1 MQGSDDGST
10 RHFGNV
16 FLKDFL
22 RRLAERNEPRTS
34 AEADVAGPWGVEA
47 HCLTWYGVYRRGES
61 ATRGHVPAGAFA
73 NLSHALL
80 AAAALPGTGRDPLF
94 QLQKNAGP
102 SGYAVE
108 AGGEV
113 IGHLAVFDDKV
124 VDALHVLE
132 CLLRS
137 PEALANLLE
146 AAGGVVLERAGA
158 ALGGRVERSR

>member
-22 RRLAERNEPRTS
+22 RRLGERNEPRTS

-61 ATRGHVPAGAFA
+61 ATRGHLPAGAFA
-73 NLSHALL
+73 DLSHALL
-80 AAAALPGTGRDPLF
+80 AAAALPGTGREPLF
-94 QLQKNAGP
+94 HLRKDRTP
-102 SGYAVE
+102 DGYAVE
-108 AGGEV
+108 SGGEV
-113 IGHLAVFDDKV
+113 IAHLTHFDEKL

-132 CLLRS
+132 SILRS
-137 PEALANLLE
+137 PDALANLLE
-146 AAGGVVLERAGA
+146 AAGSVALERAGA
-158 ALGGRVERSR
+158 ILDGRVRGE

>member
-61 ATRGHVPAGAFA
+61 ATRGHLPAGAFA
-73 NLSHALL
+73 DLSHALL
-80 AAAALPGTGRDPLF
+80 AAAALPAPAGTRSSTSGRT
-94 QLQKNAGP
+94 GP
-102 SGYAVE
+102 RTATPWN
-108 AGGEV
+108 
-113 IGHLAVFDDKV
+113 
-124 VDALHVLE
+124 
-132 CLLRS
+132 
-137 PEALANLLE
+137 PEAKSSPTSPTSTRSWSTPSTSW
-146 AAGGVVLERAGA
+146 RA
-158 ALGGRVERSR
+158 S